1 MGGRV
6 AVRSGGA
13 AVGAAHRALSWRV
26 LPPSSEAAV
35 LVLHGGKEHGAAP
48 PPLLNLPGLRMVPF
62 ARAVQRGAEAAGG
75 RSLAVGTVRYRCRG
89 WNGDRADAA
98 RDAEAALSELVEQLG
113 PVPTVLIGHSMGGR
127 AALRAAAHPCVR
139 GVVALAPWCPQDEP
153 TAHLEGRSV
162 LMLHGDR
169 DKITPPGDTD
179 LFALRARGHGARV
192 AGYRVLG
199 SGHTLMR
206 RAGDWHRAAA
216 GLALALLDLG
226 PLPEEVGA
234 ALALPGQAPDGQDLD
249 GQDLDGQDLDGLH
262 LPLLGR
268 R

>member
-6 AVRSGGA
+6 AVHAEGEV
-13 AVGAAHRALSWRV
+13 VGAHRPLAWRAL
-26 LPPSSEAAV
+26 PPAPDAAV
-35 LVLHGGKEHGAAP
+35 LVLHGGRELGAQP
-48 PPLLNLPGLRMVPF
+48 PPVLNLPGLRMLPF
-62 ARAVQRGAEAAGG
+62 ARAVRRVAGAADG

-98 RDAEAALSELVEQLG
+98 RDAEAALSDLVERLG

-139 GVVALAPWCPQDEP
+139 GVVALAPWCPRDEP
-153 TAHLEGRSV
+153 TEHLRGRSV

-169 DKITPPGDTD
+169 DKVTPPADTD
-179 LFALRARGHGARV
+179 LFALRARDHGAHV

-199 SGHTLMR
+199 SGHTLVR

-216 GLALALLDLG
+216 GLALALLGLG
-226 PLPEEVGA
+226 ALPEEVGA
-234 ALALPGQAPDGQDLD
+234 ALALRGRDPE
-249 GQDLDGQDLDGLH
+249 GLRI
-262 LPLLGR
+262 PLGDR
-268 R
+268 H

>member
-6 AVRSGGA
+6 EVHSGSAV
-13 AVGAAHRALSWRV
+13 VGAHRPLAWRV
-26 LPPSSEAAV
+26 LPSSPDAAV
-35 LVLHGGKEHGAAP
+35 LVLHGGKEFGAAA
-48 PPLLNLPGLRMVPF
+48 PPLLNLPGLRMRPF
-62 ARAVQRGAEAAGG
+62 ARAVQRGAQAAGG

-98 RDAEAALSELVEQLG
+98 RDAEAAMSDLAEQLG

-153 TAHLEGRSV
+153 TEHLRGRSV

-169 DKITPPGDTD
+169 DKVTPPDETD
-179 LFALRARGHGARV
+179 LFALRARDHGARV

-216 GLALALLDLG
+216 DLALALLGLG
-226 PLPEEVGA
+226 ALPEEVRT
-234 ALALPGQAPDGQDLD
+234 ALALHGPDRN
-249 GQDLDGQDLDGLH
+249 GLH
-262 LPLLGR
+262 IPLR
-268 R
+268 SRH

>member
-6 AVRSGGA
+6 AVHSEGA
-13 AVGAAHRALSWRV
+13 VAGAHRPLVWRA
-26 LPPSSEAAV
+26 LPPSPDAAV
-35 LVLHGGKEHGAAP
+35 LVLHGGREFGAQAP
-48 PPLLNLPGLRMVPF
+48 PVLNLPGLRMRPF
-62 ARAVQRGAEAAGG
+62 ARAVQRGASADAR

-98 RDAEAALSELVEQLG
+98 RDAEAALSDLAEQLG

-139 GVVALAPWCPQDEP
+139 GVVALAPWCPRDEP
-153 TAHLEGRSV
+153 TEHLRGRSV

-169 DKITPPGDTD
+169 DRVTPPGDTD
-179 LFALRARGHGARV
+179 LFALRARDHGARV

-216 GLALALLDLG
+216 DLALALLGLG
-226 PLPEEVGA
+226 VLPEEVGA
-234 ALALPGQAPDGQDLD
+234 ALALRGQSQE
-249 GQDLDGQDLDGLH
+249 GLRI
-262 LPLLGR
+262 PLSDR